1 MYKLKKGMKVMGK
14 YYYWYKVEFWED
26 GSVLERTGLMCEEG
40 FAGVAE
46 RITSYYGE
54 DCLESLEIKTLC
66 EGLEFN
72 EELSFEDT
80 QKLFVIQ
87 IIRCYEA
94 NSEKTDEV
102 IS

>member
-80 QKLFVIQ
+80 QKLFVI
-87 IIRCYEA
+87 
-94 NSEKTDEV
+94 
-102 IS
+102 